1 MPRAQNLF
9 EHAARLYR
17 RRWRANLAAGMAIF
31 TGVRAAGRPQ
41 RIRLGEI
48 LVSQK
53 AVSQEQLKLALE
65 EQKRSGRRL
74 GRVLIDLGFVAEERV
89 AQALARQL
97 NLGFV
102 NLKHFNFNRA
112 VVLKLPE
119 AAARRF
125 RALAL
130 EDRGASMR
138 VGMADPTDL
147 FAFDELTRLLKKDV
161 EAAVVAEG
169 EVLQAL
175 DQVYRRTEEITGH
188 AKDLEQDLGGNLVD
202 FGALGAGLGA
212 EDAPV
217 VKLLQSLFEDATQ
230 VGASDIHIEPQE
242 SRLQMRF
249 RIDGQL
255 HPQAETDLRVAGAL
269 SLRLKLMSG
278 LDISEKRHPQD
289 GRFNVLVRNQPVD
302 VRISTMPT
310 QYGES
315 IVMRLLNRHSGLL
328 SLEHL
333 GMPAAMLERF
343 NAIFNRVS
351 GMVLVTGPTGSG
363 KTTTLYAALNALNTP
378 SRKIITV
385 EDPVEYRVRGLNQVQ
400 VNEKIG
406 LTFAAVLRSVLRQ
419 DPNVILIGEMRDTET
434 AQIGLRAAITGHMVF
449 STLHVRDAA
458 SAPVRLLDMEVPR
471 YMVATSLQAVIA
483 QRLVRLICES
493 CVEDHAPTPQ
503 EAKFIETELHG
514 EARSFKRGRGCAY
527 CNGTGFRGRMGV
539 YEMLEMTP
547 PLVEGI
553 ARDDVPGFVRT
564 ADEQM
569 SGQTFVQH
577 AAALAA
583 AGRTTL
589 NEVMRISQSE
599 E

>member
-1 MPRAQNLF
+1 
-9 EHAARLYR
+9 
-17 RRWRANLAAGMAIF
+17 MAIS
-31 TGVRAAGRPQ
+31 TPARAAGRPQ
-41 RIRLGEI
+41 RVRLGDV
-48 LVSQK
+48 LVAQK
-53 AVSQEQLKLALE
+53 ALSQEQLGLGLE

-74 GRVLIDLGFVAEERV
+74 GRVLVDLGFVTEDNI

-102 NLKHFNFNRA
+102 NLKLYNFNRGI
-112 VVLKLPE
+112 VLRLPE

-125 RALAL
+125 RAIAL
-130 EDRGASMR
+130 EDRGAAML

-147 FAFDELTRLLKKDV
+147 FAYDELTRILKKGV
-161 EAAVVAEG
+161 EAAVVSEG
-169 EVLQAL
+169 EVLLAL
-175 DQVYRRTEEITGH
+175 DQVYRRTEEIAGH
-188 AKDLEQDLGGNLVD
+188 AKDLEQDLGEGLVD

-242 SRLQMRF
+242 NRLQLRF
-249 RIDGQL
+249 RIDGHL
-255 HPQAETDLRVAGAL
+255 QAQSEADLRVAAAVA
-269 SLRLKLMSG
+269 LRLKLMSG

-289 GRFNVLVRNQPVD
+289 GRFNVLVRGQPVD
-302 VRISTMPT
+302 VRLSTMPT
-310 QYGES
+310 QHGES
-315 IVMRLLNRHSGLL
+315 VVMRLLNRQSGLL
-328 SLEHL
+328 GLDHL
-333 GMPAAMLERF
+333 GMPAGMLERF
-343 NAIFNRVS
+343 SAIFNRVS

-363 KTTTLYAALNALNTP
+363 KTTTLYAALNVLNTP
-378 SRKIITV
+378 ARKIITV

-406 LTFAAVLRSVLRQ
+406 LSFASVLRSVLRQ
-419 DPNVILIGEMRDTET
+419 DPDVLLIGEMRDTET
-434 AQIGLRAAITGHMVF
+434 AQIGMRAAITGHMVF
-449 STLHVRDAA
+449 STLHVRNAA
-458 SAPVRLLDMEVPR
+458 NAPVRLLDMGVPR

-493 CVEDHAPTPQ
+493 CLQDHVPSPQ
-503 EAKFIETELHG
+503 EQKFIETELQG
-514 EARSFKRGRGCAY
+514 AARQFKRGRGCAH
-527 CNGTGFRGRMGV
+527 CNGTGYRGRVGV

-547 PLVEGI
+547 RLVE
-553 ARDDVPGFVRT
+553 AVAKDDVTGFMRAALEET
-564 ADEQM
+564 A
-569 SGQTFVQH
+569 GHAFVQH

-589 NEVMRISQSE
+589 SEVMRISQSE

>member
-1 MPRAQNLF
+1 
-9 EHAARLYR
+9 
-17 RRWRANLAAGMAIF
+17 MAIS
-31 TGVRAAGRPQ
+31 TPARAAGRPQ
-41 RIRLGEI
+41 RVRLGDV
-48 LVSQK
+48 LVAQK
-53 AVSQEQLKLALE
+53 AVSQEQLRLGLE

-74 GRVLIDLGFVAEERV
+74 GRVLVDLGFASEDSIV
-89 AQALARQL
+89 QALARQL

-102 NLKHFNFNRA
+102 NLKLYNFNRG
-112 VVLKLPE
+112 VVLTLPE

-125 RALAL
+125 RAIAL
-130 EDRGASMR
+130 EDRGAAML

-147 FAFDELTRLLKKDV
+147 FAYDELTRILKKDV
-161 EAAVVAEG
+161 EAAVVSEG
-169 EVLQAL
+169 QLLQAL
-175 DQVYRRTEEITGH
+175 DQVYRRTEEIAGH
-188 AKDLEQDLGGNLVD
+188 AKDLEQDLGEGLVD

-242 SRLQMRF
+242 NRLQLRF

-255 HPQAETDLRVAGAL
+255 QAQSEADLRVAAAVA
-269 SLRLKLMSG
+269 LRLKLMSG

-289 GRFNVLVRNQPVD
+289 GRFNVLVRGQPVD

-310 QYGES
+310 QHGES
-315 IVMRLLNRHSGLL
+315 VVMRLLNRQSGLL
-328 SLEHL
+328 ALEHL

-363 KTTTLYAALNALNTP
+363 KTTTLYSALNALNTP
-378 SRKIITV
+378 ARKIITV

-400 VNEKIG
+400 VNEKID
-406 LTFAAVLRSVLRQ
+406 LSFATVLRSVLRQ
-419 DPNVILIGEMRDTET
+419 DPDVLLIGEMRDTET
-434 AQIGLRAAITGHMVF
+434 AQIGMRAAITGHMVF
-449 STLHVRDAA
+449 STLHVRNAA
-458 SAPVRLLDMEVPR
+458 NAPVRLLDMGVPR

-493 CVEDHAPTPQ
+493 CVQDHAPSPQ
-503 EAKFIETELHG
+503 EQKFIEIEWPG
-514 EARSFKRGRGCAY
+514 AARQFKRGRGCSH
-527 CNGTGFRGRMGV
+527 CNGTGYRGRVGV

-547 PLVEGI
+547 RLVE
-553 ARDDVPGFVRT
+553 AVAKDDVTGFMR
-564 ADEQM
+564 AAQEEIA
-569 SGQTFVQH
+569 GRTFVQH
-577 AAALAA
+577 AAAMAA
-583 AGRTTL
+583 AGRTAL
-589 NEVMRISQSE
+589 SEVMRISQSE

>member
-1 MPRAQNLF
+1 
-9 EHAARLYR
+9 
-17 RRWRANLAAGMAIF
+17 MAIS
-31 TGVRAAGRPQ
+31 TGVRSAGRPA
-41 RIRLGEI
+41 RVRLGDV
-48 LVSQK
+48 LVAQK
-53 AVSQEQLKLALE
+53 TISQEQLRLALE
-65 EQKRSGRRL
+65 EQKRSGRKL
-74 GRVLIDLGFVAEERV
+74 GRALVDLGFVTEEMI
-89 AQALARQL
+89 AQALGRQL
-97 NLGFV
+97 NLRFV
-102 NLKHFNFNRA
+102 NLKQYNFNRA
-112 VVLKLPE
+112 TVMRLPE

-130 EDRGASMR
+130 EERGAAML

-147 FAFDELTRLLKKDV
+147 FAYDELTRLLKKDI

-169 EVLQAL
+169 DVLLAL
-175 DQVYRRTEEITGH
+175 DQVYRRTEEIAGH
-188 AKDLEQDLGGNLVD
+188 AKDLEQDMGGDQLVD

-242 SRLQMRF
+242 NRLQMRF

-255 HPQAETDLRVAGAL
+255 QPQAEADLRIASAMA
-269 SLRLKLMSG
+269 LRLKLMSG

-289 GRFNVLVRNQPVD
+289 GRFNVLVQNQPVD

-310 QYGES
+310 AYGES
-315 IVMRLLNRHSGLL
+315 VVMRLLNRHSGLL
-328 SLEHL
+328 GLESL
-333 GMPAAMLERF
+333 GMPKGMLERF
-343 NAIFNRVS
+343 NVIFNRVS

-378 SRKIITV
+378 ARKIITV

-400 VNEKIG
+400 VNEKID
-406 LTFAAVLRSVLRQ
+406 LTFAEVLRSVLRQ

-434 AQIGLRAAITGHMVF
+434 AQIGLRAALTGHMVF
-449 STLHVRDAA
+449 STLHVRDAL
-458 SAPVRLLDMEVPR
+458 SAPVRLLDMQVPR
-471 YMVATSLQAVIA
+471 YMLATSLQAVIA
-483 QRLVRLICES
+483 QRLVRLVCES
-493 CVEDHAPTPQ
+493 CAEDYTPTAQ
-503 EAKFIETELHG
+503 ERKFIESVFNPTTQNY
-514 EARSFKRGRGCAY
+514 RRGRGCSH
-527 CNGTGFRGRMGV
+527 CSGTGYRGRVGV

-547 PLVEGI
+547 RLVEGI
-553 ARDDVPGFVRT
+553 AKDDVPGFVR
-564 ADEQM
+564 AAQEEM
-569 SGQTFVQH
+569 AGQTFVHH
-577 AAALAA
+577 AAGLAA

>member
-1 MPRAQNLF
+1 
-9 EHAARLYR
+9 
-17 RRWRANLAAGMAIF
+17 MAI
-31 TGVRAAGRPQ
+31 TTAGVRASGRPQ
-41 RIRLGEI
+41 RVRLGDV
-48 LVSQK
+48 LVAQK
-53 AVSQEQLKLALE
+53 AVSQEQLRLALE
-65 EQKRSGRRL
+65 EQKRSGRKL
-74 GRVLIDLGFVAEERV
+74 GRVLVDLGFVTEQAI

-97 NLGFV
+97 NLAFV
-102 NLKHFNFNRA
+102 DLKHHNFNRGI
-112 VVLKLPE
+112 VLKLPE

-130 EDRGASMR
+130 EDRGETML

-147 FAFDELTRLLKKDV
+147 FAYDELTRLLKKDV
-161 EAAVVAEG
+161 EAAVVAEN
-169 EVLQAL
+169 EVLLAL

-188 AKDLEQDLGGNLVD
+188 AKELEQDLGDNLID

-217 VKLLQSLFEDATQ
+217 VKLLQSLFEDASQ

-242 SRLQMRF
+242 KRLQMRF

-255 HPQAETDLRVAGAL
+255 QAQAESDLRIAPAL
-269 SLRLKLMSG
+269 ALRLKLMSG

-289 GRFNVLVRNQPVD
+289 GRFNVLVRSQPVD

-315 IVMRLLNRHSGLL
+315 VVMRLLNRHSGLL
-328 SLEHL
+328 GLEHL
-333 GMPAAMLERF
+333 GMPAGMLERF
-343 NAIFNRVS
+343 NAIFTRVS

-378 SRKIITV
+378 ARKIITV
-385 EDPVEYRVRGLNQVQ
+385 EDPVEYRVSGLNQVQ

-406 LTFAAVLRSVLRQ
+406 LTFASVLRSVLRQ

-458 SAPVRLLDMEVPR
+458 SAPVRLLDMGVPR

-483 QRLVRLICES
+483 QRLVRVICET
-493 CVEDHAPTPQ
+493 CVQDHAPTPQ
-503 EAKFIETELHG
+503 EEKFIETEWRG
-514 EARSFKRGRGCAY
+514 EAKRFKRGRGCAH
-527 CNGTGFRGRMGV
+527 CSGTGYRGRVGV

-547 PLVEGI
+547 RLIECIVK
-553 ARDDVPGFVRT
+553 DDVPGFMRT
-564 ADEQM
+564 AQEEM
-569 SGQTFVQH
+569 AGHSFVQH
-577 AAALAA
+577 AAAHAV